1 MPVSL
6 AAVCV
11 KWYAIIM
18 MSLKLWAPSV
28 HMHTWLIDI
37 QGSFHCVWSQCWG
50 FPSDRPDI
58 VYDHE
63 NPESYG
69 GLETA
74 QYLLFTAAKLVVKLC
89 QGFECKCPA
98 KCSYTDSFMKQ
109 ILLYSAGILQRNKK
123 CILNCCFHKGYIYW
137 KYSHSWFCIHNLCSH
152 IWKLFTTCDL
162 FIYFCYCCMSF
173 PILH

>member
-1 MPVSL
+1 MGT
-6 AAVCV
+6 VCAHAHMAD
-11 KWYAIIM
+11 WHTRIIP
-18 MSLKLWAPSV
+18 LCLISV
-28 HMHTWLIDI
+28 L
-37 QGSFHCVWSQCWG
+37 G
-50 FPSDRPDI
+50 FPQWQTRYSLWSW
-58 VYDHE
+58 
-63 NPESYG
+63 ESWIIWRAG
-69 GLETA
+69 DC
-74 QYLLFTAAKLVVKLC
+74 QYHLFTAAKLVVKLR

-98 KCSYTDSFMKQ
+98 KYSYTDSFMKQ
-109 ILLYSAGILQRNKK
+109 ILLYSAGILQITQGIKK